1 MNRALKRRIDSVV
14 VAGLLASATAAVAGP
29 TSEWRYIGEFQP
41 ATSTAGLSTQAFQD
55 RAGLGTRFDS
65 SAWDGASTVPT
76 ASASA
81 LTLDAQT
88 AAASDA
94 STASSSERKRVQS
107 ASSGVSNTSPVVGS
121 PAALDLTLWNFIAS
135 VKAQQ
140 VGNPFVQLQT
150 SAANIDYTLNGVPA
164 PVPIP
169 PAFWLFGCGV
179 AGMLS
184 GRFLARRT
192 RGGGAMRALATA

>member
-1 MNRALKRRIDSVV
+1 MNRALKIRIGSVAV
-14 VAGLLASATAAVAGP
+14 VGLLTSATAAIAGP

-41 ATSTAGLSTQAFQD
+41 SASTAGLSTPAFQD
-55 RAGLGTRFDS
+55 RAGLGTKFDS
-65 SAWDGASTVPT
+65 SAWDGASTAST
-76 ASASA
+76 ASTSA

-88 AAASDA
+88 AAAAAA
-94 STASSSERKRVQS
+94 STASSGERMRVQS
-107 ASSGVSNTSPVVGS
+107 ASSSVSNTSPVVGS

-150 SAANIDYTLNGVPA
+150 TAANIDYTLNGVPA

-179 AGMLS
+179 AAMLA
-184 GRFLARRT
+184 GRFLARGT
-192 RGGGAMRALATA
+192 RGGDTMRALAAA